1 LAVKKNVKITPKR
14 LFRNFRHPYILIL
27 RRLDNL
33 EVIFTIYLTR
43 LKFFLFLAL
52 FVLLLIIVTT
62 IIIAYTPLRQ
72 YIPGYGDIKEKEM
85 AYSLAKKTDSLVEIL
100 NQREVYY
107 YNLHN
112 LLMTMDTS
120 YNKNLRAFFYK
131 TENVNLNNIKLSY
144 PLSTP
149 KIIKKYGEAPMPMN
163 VRLES
168 KSSEIVKAM
177 ADGTVIDTGMI
188 SHINGKQVII
198 QHNNNMISIYKNL
211 DKVNVGIGV
220 QVKNNSNIGNAKPE
234 KSFIDIS
241 VFLDGNAVNPEIF
254 WK

>member
-1 LAVKKNVKITPKR
+1 
-14 LFRNFRHPYILIL
+14 
-27 RRLDNL
+27 
-33 EVIFTIYLTR
+33 
-43 LKFFLFLAL
+43 
-52 FVLLLIIVTT
+52 
-62 IIIAYTPLRQ
+62 
-72 YIPGYGDIKEKEM
+72 
-85 AYSLAKKTDSLVEIL
+85 
-100 NQREVYY
+100 
-107 YNLHN
+107 
-112 LLMTMDTS
+112 
-120 YNKNLRAFFYK
+120 
-131 TENVNLNNIKLSY
+131 
-144 PLSTP
+144 
-149 KIIKKYGEAPMPMN
+149 MPMN